1 MEILSP
7 AGSVAALKAAVFNG
21 ADAVYLGLSEFN
33 ARMGAENFTK
43 DNIAESVAFCHRRG
57 VRVHAV
63 LNTLVS
69 NREMPLALETA
80 KTLAAAGVDRCGTSR
95 VHTTLRPFVGR
106 SFFSC
111 GYGLSPRRS
120 GARTFRSGDREHNG
134 AQSDRDRGFLPRR
147 DVHGLQRTVL
157 YVRDR
162 GTEKR
167 KQRQMRAAVPL
178 AVCGRVRTQPERY
191 EPFASRRSA

>member
-80 KTLAAAGVDRCGTSR
+80 KTLAAAGVDAFIVQDLGLADELMKRTDVELHASTQLCVHSSDGVSFLADMGFRR
-95 VHTTLRPFVGR
+95 VVLAHVLEILVDDVVGGR
-106 SFFSC
+106 AEK
-111 GYGLSPRRS
+111 PR
-120 GARTFRSGDREHNG
+120 GEHLG
-134 AQSDRDRGFLPRR
+134 PWLF
-147 DVHGLQRTVL
+147 DVGEELGVCL
-157 YVRDR
+157 DFVRD
-162 GTEKR
+162 
-167 KQRQMRAAVPL
+167 
-178 AVCGRVRTQPERY
+178 
-191 EPFASRRSA
+191 